1 MHMKDTRSELQQ
13 QARSRRTITKGAVAL
28 AVILVA
34 AILCAFTLT
43 QPGLPTRTFADD
55 GTSTVAANDGT
66 AAQALP
72 SASTV
77 SGTDFLAAL
86 DAYVAT
92 NPAADEGDYV
102 EIDGNTPSFT
112 VDDATTDAFQSF
124 SQLDWLGRCGT
135 AYACLGPETLPT
147 DVRGDISEIHPS
159 GWVQNFYDF
168 IEGESLYNRS
178 HLIAHCLSGQ
188 NANERNLITGTR
200 HLNADAMEPIE
211 AMVLDYIERTSN
223 HVLYRVTPVFE
234 RDELVARGVQ
244 IEALSMEDG
253 GQGVSLNVF
262 LRNIQPGVAIDYA
275 TGDNWADETATNGSW
290 ADGTAAAGSWGAG
303 TGSTAAG
310 GWGTGSTAA
319 GGWGT
324 PTAIAG
330 ASTLSPISIAAASD
344 QAASSSSDTPAT
356 VTYVVNKNTGKFHY
370 PSCSSVSKIKAKN
383 RMDSDQT
390 RDELIAQGYVPC
402 KNCNP

>member
-1 MHMKDTRSELQQ
+1 M
-13 QARSRRTITKGAVAL
+13 AAL
-28 AVILVA
+28 AVILVT
-34 AILCAFTLT
+34 AILFAFTFA

-55 GTSTVAANDGT
+55 GTSAAAT
-66 AAQALP
+66 ASQGASASALP

-77 SGTDFLAAL
+77 SGTDFFTAL
-86 DAYVAT
+86 GAYVAS

-102 EIDGNTPSFT
+102 EIDNNTPSFT

-124 SQLDWLGRCGT
+124 SPLDWLGRCGT

-147 DVRGDISEIHPS
+147 DVRGEISEIHPS

-188 NANERNLITGTR
+188 DANEQNLITGTR
-200 HLNADAMEPIE
+200 HFNADVMEPIE
-211 AMVLDYIERTSN
+211 AMVLDYIERTGN

-234 RDELVARGVQ
+234 GDELVARGVQ

-275 TGDNWADETATNGSW
+275 TGNNWADEAATAGSW
-290 ADGTAAAGSWGAG
+290 SAPASTSSPSTSAAAGAVPLAPIS
-303 TGSTAAG
+303 AAA
-310 GWGTGSTAA
+310 TTSQADD
-319 GGWGT
+319 
-324 PTAIAG
+324 
-330 ASTLSPISIAAASD
+330 ASTG
-344 QAASSSSDTPAT
+344 TPAT

-370 PSCSSVSKIKAKN
+370 PSCSSVPKIKAKN

>member
-1 MHMKDTRSELQQ
+1 MLMKDRTSESHPQAKD
-13 QARSRRTITKGAVAL
+13 ARSIPGGAKA
-28 AVILVA
+28 LVA
-34 AILCAFTLT
+34 ALVAAVLVAFAFAQTYLSA
-43 QPGLPTRTFADD
+43 RIFADD
-55 GTSTVAANDGT
+55 GTSAAATASQGAAANT
-66 AAQALP
+66 LP

-77 SGTDFLAAL
+77 SGTDFLTAL
-86 DAYVAT
+86 DAYVAA
-92 NPAADEGDYV
+92 NPTVDEGDYV

-124 SQLDWLGRCGT
+124 SQLDRLGRCGT

-188 NANERNLITGTR
+188 DANERNLITGTR
-200 HLNADAMEPIE
+200 HFNADVMEPIE
-211 AMVLDYIERTSN
+211 AMVLDYIERTGN

-234 RDELVARGVQ
+234 GDELVARGVQ

-275 TGDNWADETATNGSW
+275 TGNNWADEAATADSW
-290 ADGTAAAGSWGAG
+290 STSAATSNLSASASAGTAPLA
-303 TGSTAAG
+303 
-310 GWGTGSTAA
+310 
-319 GGWGT
+319 
-324 PTAIAG
+324 
-330 ASTLSPISIAAASD
+330 PISAAATTS
-344 QAASSSSDTPAT
+344 QADDTSTDTPAT

-370 PSCSSVSKIKAKN
+370 PSCSSVPKIKAKN

>member
-1 MHMKDTRSELQQ
+1 MHMKDTRGELQQ
-13 QARSRRTITKGAVAL
+13 QARGRRSITKGAVAL
-28 AVILVA
+28 AVILVT
-34 AILCAFTLT
+34 AILFVFTIA

-55 GTSTVAANDGT
+55 GTSTAAANDGT
-66 AAQALP
+66 AAQTLP

-77 SGTDFLAAL
+77 SGTDFLTAL
-86 DAYVAT
+86 DAYVAA
-92 NPAADEGDYV
+92 NPTADEGDYV
-102 EIDGNTPSFT
+102 EIDDNTPSFT

-124 SQLDWLGRCGT
+124 SQLDRLGRCGT

-147 DVRGDISEIHPS
+147 DARGDISEVHPS

-168 IEGESLYNRS
+168 IEDESLYNRS

-200 HLNADAMEPIE
+200 HFNADVMEPIE
-211 AMVLDYIERTSN
+211 AMVLNYIEQTGN

-234 RDELVARGVQ
+234 GDELVARGVQ

-275 TGDNWADETATNGSW
+275 TGNNWADEAATDSGL
-290 ADGTAAAGSWGAG
+290 G
-303 TGSTAAG
+303 TGSTAADSRNASAAAG
-310 GWGTGSTAA
+310 AAATGLSMPTAADAAALPAISTA
-319 GGWGT
+319 
-324 PTAIAG
+324 
-330 ASTLSPISIAAASD
+330 STDD
-344 QAASSSSDTPAT
+344 QSADSQTDTPST

-370 PSCSSVSKIKAKN
+370 PSCSSVPKIKAKN

-402 KNCNP
+402 KDCNP

>member
-13 QARSRRTITKGAVAL
+13 QARGRRSITKGAVAL
-28 AVILVA
+28 AVILAA
-34 AILCAFTLT
+34 AILFAFALA

-55 GTSTVAANDGT
+55 GTSTVAANNGT
-66 AAQALP
+66 VAQALP

-77 SGTDFLAAL
+77 TGTDFLAAL

-102 EIDGNTPSFT
+102 EIDDNTPSFT

-124 SQLDWLGRCGT
+124 SPLDWLGRCGT

-147 DVRGDISEIHPS
+147 DARGDISEIHPS

-168 IEGESLYNRS
+168 IEDESLYNRS

-188 NANERNLITGTR
+188 DANEQNLITGTR
-200 HLNADAMEPIE
+200 HFNADVMEPIE
-211 AMVLDYIERTSN
+211 AMVLDYIERTGN

-234 RDELVARGVQ
+234 GDELVARGVQ

-275 TGDNWADETATNGSW
+275 TGNNWADEAATADSW
-290 ADGTAAAGSWGAG
+290 STSAATSNLSASASAGTAPLA
-303 TGSTAAG
+303 
-310 GWGTGSTAA
+310 
-319 GGWGT
+319 
-324 PTAIAG
+324 
-330 ASTLSPISIAAASD
+330 PISAAATTS
-344 QAASSSSDTPAT
+344 QADDTSTDTPAT

-370 PSCSSVSKIKAKN
+370 PSCSSVPKIKAKN
-383 RMDSDQT
+383 RMDSNQT

>member
-1 MHMKDTRSELQQ
+1 MHMKVTESKSQQ
-13 QARSRRTITKGAVAL
+13 PAMARCSIINGPTAYVVAF
-28 AVILVA
+28 VA
-34 AILCAFTLT
+34 AILFAFALA

-55 GTSTVAANDGT
+55 GTSAAAT
-66 AAQALP
+66 ASQGAAADTLP
-72 SASTV
+72 SASAV
-77 SGTDFLAAL
+77 SGTDFLTAL
-86 DAYVAT
+86 DAYVAS
-92 NPAADEGDYV
+92 NPMADEGDYV
-102 EIDGNTPSFT
+102 EIDGNVPSFT

-188 NANERNLITGTR
+188 DANEQNLITGTR
-200 HLNADAMEPIE
+200 HFNADVMEPIE
-211 AMVLDYIERTSN
+211 AMVLNYIEQTGN

-234 RDELVARGVQ
+234 GDELVARGVQ

-262 LRNIQPGVAIDYA
+262 LRNIQPGVAVDYA
-275 TGDNWADETATNGSW
+275 TGNNWADEAAT
-290 ADGTAAAGSWGAG
+290 AGSW
-303 TGSTAAG
+303 S
-310 GWGTGSTAA
+310 
-319 GGWGT
+319 
-324 PTAIAG
+324 
-330 ASTLSPISIAAASD
+330 AS
-344 QAASSSSDTPAT
+344 AASSSPSASAAAGAAPLAPISTAAATGQADDASTDTPAT

-370 PSCSSVSKIKAKN
+370 PSCSSVPKIKAKN
-383 RMDSDQT
+383 RMDSNQT

>member
-1 MHMKDTRSELQQ
+1 MHMKDTRGELQQ
-13 QARSRRTITKGAVAL
+13 QARGRRSITKGAVAL
-28 AVILVA
+28 AVILVT
-34 AILCAFTLT
+34 AILFVFTIA

-55 GTSTVAANDGT
+55 GTSTAAANDGT
-66 AAQALP
+66 AAQTLP

-77 SGTDFLAAL
+77 SGTDFLTAL
-86 DAYVAT
+86 DAYVAA
-92 NPAADEGDYV
+92 NPTADEGDYV
-102 EIDGNTPSFT
+102 EIDDNTPSFT
-112 VDDATTDAFQSF
+112 VDDATTDAFQSY

-188 NANERNLITGTR
+188 DANERNLITGTR
-200 HLNADAMEPIE
+200 HFNADVMEPIE
-211 AMVLDYIERTSN
+211 AMVLDYIERTGN

-234 RDELVARGVQ
+234 GDELVARGVQ

-275 TGDNWADETATNGSW
+275 TGNNWADEAATADSW
-290 ADGTAAAGSWGAG
+290 STSAATSNLSASASAGTAPLA
-303 TGSTAAG
+303 
-310 GWGTGSTAA
+310 
-319 GGWGT
+319 
-324 PTAIAG
+324 
-330 ASTLSPISIAAASD
+330 PISAAATTS
-344 QAASSSSDTPAT
+344 QADDTSTDTPAT

-370 PSCSSVSKIKAKN
+370 PSCSSVPKIKAKN
-383 RMDSDQT
+383 RMDSNQT

>member
-1 MHMKDTRSELQQ
+1 MHMKDTRSDLQQ
-13 QARSRRTITKGAVAL
+13 QARGRRSITKGAVAL

-55 GTSTVAANDGT
+55 GTSTAAANDGT
-66 AAQALP
+66 AAHALP

-77 SGTDFLAAL
+77 SGTDFLTAL
-86 DAYVAT
+86 DAYVAA
-92 NPAADEGDYV
+92 NPTADEGDYV
-102 EIDGNTPSFT
+102 EIDDNTPSFT
-112 VDDATTDAFQSF
+112 VDDATTDAFQSY

-188 NANERNLITGTR
+188 DANERNLITGTR
-200 HLNADAMEPIE
+200 HFNADVMEPIE
-211 AMVLDYIERTSN
+211 AMVLDYIERTGN

-234 RDELVARGVQ
+234 DDELVARGVQ

-275 TGDNWADETATNGSW
+275 TGNNWADDTATNGSW
-290 ADGTAAAGSWGAG
+290 GAG
-303 TGSTAAG
+303 AGSTAAG
-310 GWGTGSTAA
+310 GWGTGAGTGAA
-319 GGWGT
+319 GGWST
-324 PTAIAG
+324 TTAVVG
-330 ASTLSPISIAAASD
+330 ASTLSPISIATASD
-344 QAASSSSDTPAT
+344 QAASEDSSSDTPAT

-383 RMDSDQT
+383 RMDTDQT

>member
-1 MHMKDTRSELQQ
+1 MHMKDTRGEFQQ
-13 QARSRRTITKGAVAL
+13 QAKGGCSIAKGVAAL
-28 AVILVA
+28 AVILVT
-34 AILCAFTLT
+34 AILFAFTFA

-55 GTSTVAANDGT
+55 GTSAAAT
-66 AAQALP
+66 ASQGASASALP

-77 SGTDFLAAL
+77 SGTDFFTAL
-86 DAYVAT
+86 DAYVAS

-102 EIDGNTPSFT
+102 EIDNNTPSFT

-124 SQLDWLGRCGT
+124 SPLDWLGRCGT

-188 NANERNLITGTR
+188 DANERNLITGTR
-200 HLNADAMEPIE
+200 HFNADVMEPIE
-211 AMVLDYIERTSN
+211 AMVLDYIERTGN

-234 RDELVARGVQ
+234 GDELVARGVQ

-262 LRNIQPGVAIDYA
+262 LRNIQPGVASDYA
-275 TGDNWADETATNGSW
+275 TGNNWADETAT
-290 ADGTAAAGSWGAG
+290 
-303 TGSTAAG
+303 AG
-310 GWGTGSTAA
+310 GWS
-319 GGWGT
+319 
-324 PTAIAG
+324 
-330 ASTLSPISIAAASD
+330 AS
-344 QAASSSSDTPAT
+344 AASSSLSTSATAGAAPLAPISAAATTSQADDASTGTPVT

-370 PSCSSVSKIKAKN
+370 PSCSSVPKIKAKN
-383 RMDSDQT
+383 RMDSNQT
-390 RDELIAQGYVPC
+390 RDELIAQGYIPC

>member
-1 MHMKDTRSELQQ
+1 MKDLRNDSSA
-13 QARSRRTITKGAVAL
+13 QARRARSTTGGLAAL
-28 AVILVA
+28 AAALVA
-34 AILCAFTLT
+34 IVFAVFSIA
-43 QPGLPTRTFADD
+43 QPGMPTGECT
-55 GTSTVAANDGT
+55 GTTASANDGT
-66 AAQALP
+66 AAQTLP

-86 DAYVAT
+86 DGYVAA
-92 NPAADEGDYV
+92 NPMADEGDYV
-102 EIDGNTPSFT
+102 EIDGNIPSFT

-124 SQLDWLGRCGT
+124 SPLDWLGRCGT

-147 DVRGDISEIHPS
+147 DVRGEISEIHPS

-188 NANERNLITGTR
+188 DANEQNLITGTR
-200 HLNADAMEPIE
+200 HFNADVMEPIE
-211 AMVLDYIERTSN
+211 AMVLDYIERTGN

-234 RDELVARGVQ
+234 GDELVARGVQ
-244 IEALSMEDG
+244 MEALSMEDG

-262 LRNIQPGVAIDYA
+262 LRNIQPGAAIDYA
-275 TGDNWADETATNGSW
+275 TGNNWADEAAT
-290 ADGTAAAGSWGAG
+290 AGSWSAPA
-303 TGSTAAG
+303 STSSP
-310 GWGTGSTAA
+310 STSA
-319 GGWGT
+319 T
-324 PTAIAG
+324 AG
-330 ASTLSPISIAAASD
+330 AAPLAPISAAATTS
-344 QAASSSSDTPAT
+344 QADDASTGTPAT

-370 PSCSSVSKIKAKN
+370 PSCSSVPKIKAKN

>member
-1 MHMKDTRSELQQ
+1 MHMKVAENESQQSARGSRS
-13 QARSRRTITKGAVAL
+13 IMKGMIAL
-28 AVILVA
+28 AVILVVA
-34 AILCAFTLT
+34 VLFTFTLT
-43 QPGLPTRTFADD
+43 QPGLSTRIFADD
-55 GTSTVAANDGT
+55 ETSAATT
-66 AAQALP
+66 ASQGADAGALP

-77 SGTDFLAAL
+77 SGTDFLVAL

-92 NPAADEGDYV
+92 NPTADEGDYV
-102 EIDGNTPSFT
+102 EIDNNTPSFT
-112 VDDATTDAFQSF
+112 ADDATTEAFQSF
-124 SQLDWLGRCGT
+124 SQLDRLGRCGT

-147 DVRGDISEIHPS
+147 DVRGDISEVHPS

-200 HLNADAMEPIE
+200 HFNADVMEPIE
-211 AMVLDYIERTSN
+211 AMVLNYIEQTGN

-234 RDELVARGVQ
+234 GDELVARGVQ

-262 LRNIQPGVAIDYA
+262 LRNIQPGVDIDYA
-275 TGDNWADETATNGSW
+275 TGDNWANEAATDSGL
-290 ADGTAAAGSWGAG
+290 G

-310 GWGTGSTAA
+310 AAATGLSMPTAADVTALPAISTA
-319 GGWGT
+319 
-324 PTAIAG
+324 
-330 ASTLSPISIAAASD
+330 STDD
-344 QAASSSSDTPAT
+344 QSADSQTDTPST
-356 VTYVVNKNTGKFHY
+356 VTYVVNKKAGKFHY
-370 PSCSSVSKIKAKN
+370 PSCSSVPKIKAKN

-402 KNCNP
+402 KDCNP

>member
-1 MHMKDTRSELQQ
+1 
-13 QARSRRTITKGAVAL
+13 
-28 AVILVA
+28 LVA
-34 AILCAFTLT
+34 AILFTFAFAQSSLSAKA
-43 QPGLPTRTFADD
+43 FADD
-55 GTSTVAANDGT
+55 GTAVAATSVSEKTT
-66 AAQALP
+66 APTPP

-77 SGTDFLAAL
+77 SGTDFLVAL
-86 DAYVAT
+86 DAYVTA
-92 NPAADEGDYV
+92 NPTADEGDYV
-102 EIDGNTPSFT
+102 EIDDNTPSFT

-124 SQLDWLGRCGT
+124 SQLDKLGRCGT

-188 NANERNLITGTR
+188 DANEQNLITGTR
-200 HLNADAMEPIE
+200 HFNADVMEPIE
-211 AMVLDYIERTSN
+211 AMVLDYIEQTGN

-234 RDELVARGVQ
+234 GDELVARGVQ

-275 TGDNWADETATNGSW
+275 TGNNWADEAT
-290 ADGTAAAGSWGAG
+290 TAGSWSTSAA
-303 TGSTAAG
+303 TSSPSTSASADAAALAPISTATTTSQA
-310 GWGTGSTAA
+310 TD
-319 GGWGT
+319 
-324 PTAIAG
+324 
-330 ASTLSPISIAAASD
+330 AST
-344 QAASSSSDTPAT
+344 DTPAT

-370 PSCSSVSKIKAKN
+370 PSCSSVPKIKAKN
-383 RMDSDQT
+383 RMDSNQT

>member
-1 MHMKDTRSELQQ
+1 MRIEDSENESYMQAEDTHS
-13 QARSRRTITKGAVAL
+13 ITHGLATLAFAL
-28 AVILVA
+28 AA
-34 AILCAFTLT
+34 AILLT
-43 QPGLPTRTFADD
+43 FALAQPGLPARAFAD
-55 GTSTVAANDGT
+55 VET
-66 AAQALP
+66 AATAATTGEGAAAETLP

-77 SGTDFLAAL
+77 TGEDFLAAL
-86 DAYVAT
+86 DAYVAA
-92 NPAADEGDYV
+92 NPATDAGDYV
-102 EIDGNTPSFT
+102 EIDNNTPSFT
-112 VDDATTDAFQSF
+112 AEDATTDAFQSF
-124 SQLDWLGRCGT
+124 SPLDWLGRCGT

-200 HLNADAMEPIE
+200 HFNADVMEPIE
-211 AMVLDYIERTSN
+211 AMVLDYIEQTGN

-234 RDELVARGVQ
+234 GDELVARGVQ

-262 LRNIQPGVAIDYA
+262 LRNIQPGAAIDYA
-275 TGDNWADETATNGSW
+275 TGDNWSDETATDGSQ
-290 ADGTAAAGSWGAG
+290 DTDAG
-303 TGSTAAG
+303 TGMAG
-310 GWGTGSTAA
+310 NWGTTTAVV
-319 GGWGT
+319 
-324 PTAIAG
+324 G

-344 QAASSSSDTPAT
+344 QAASEDSSSDTPAT

>member
-13 QARSRRTITKGAVAL
+13 QARGRRSITNRVVAL
-28 AVILVA
+28 AVILAA
-34 AILCAFTLT
+34 AILFAFALA

-55 GTSTVAANDGT
+55 GTSTVAANNGT
-66 AAQALP
+66 VAQALP

-86 DAYVAT
+86 DAYVAASPT
-92 NPAADEGDYV
+92 ADEGDYV
-102 EIDGNTPSFT
+102 EIDNNTPSFT

-124 SQLDWLGRCGT
+124 SPLDWLGRCGT

-147 DVRGDISEIHPS
+147 DMRGDISEIYPS

-188 NANERNLITGTR
+188 DANEQNLITGTR
-200 HLNADAMEPIE
+200 HFNADVMEPIE
-211 AMVLDYIERTSN
+211 AMVLDYIERTGN

-234 RDELVARGVQ
+234 GDELVARGVQ

-275 TGDNWADETATNGSW
+275 TGNNWADEAAT
-290 ADGTAAAGSWGAG
+290 DGGLG
-303 TGSTAAG
+303 TGSTTAG
-310 GWGTGSTAA
+310 GWSASAAVGAAATGLNMPPAADAAAFPAISTA
-319 GGWGT
+319 
-324 PTAIAG
+324 
-330 ASTLSPISIAAASD
+330 STDD
-344 QAASSSSDTPAT
+344 QAADSQTGTPST

-370 PSCSSVSKIKAKN
+370 PSCSSVPKIKAKN
-383 RMDSDQT
+383 RMDSNQT

>member
-1 MHMKDTRSELQQ
+1 MHMTVTESESQQ
-13 QARSRRTITKGAVAL
+13 SERGSRPITNGAIAL
-28 AVILVA
+28 AIILVA
-34 AILCAFTLT
+34 AILVTFAFAQSSLSAKA
-43 QPGLPTRTFADD
+43 FADD
-55 GTSTVAANDGT
+55 GNAT
-66 AAQALP
+66 AAFANKGAAADTLP

-77 SGTDFLAAL
+77 SGTDFLTAL
-86 DAYVAT
+86 DAYVAA
-92 NPAADEGDYV
+92 NPTADGGDYV
-102 EIDGNTPSFT
+102 EIDDNTPSFT

-124 SQLDWLGRCGT
+124 SQLDRLGRCGT

-147 DVRGDISEIHPS
+147 DVRGDISEMHPS

-188 NANERNLITGTR
+188 DANEQNLITGTR
-200 HLNADAMEPIE
+200 HFNADVMEPIE
-211 AMVLDYIERTSN
+211 AMVLDYIERTGN

-234 RDELVARGVQ
+234 GDELVARGVQ

-275 TGDNWADETATNGSW
+275 TGNNWADEAAT
-290 ADGTAAAGSWGAG
+290 
-303 TGSTAAG
+303 AG
-310 GWGTGSTAA
+310 GWGTSATASGWNTGSAAAGST
-319 GGWGT
+319 
-324 PTAIAG
+324 
-330 ASTLSPISIAAASD
+330 STLAPISAAAASD
-344 QAASSSSDTPAT
+344 QATGAAADTPAT

-370 PSCSSVSKIKAKN
+370 PNCSSVPKIKAKN
-383 RMDSDQT
+383 RMDSNQT
-390 RDELIAQGYVPC
+390 RDELIAQGYAPC

>member
-1 MHMKDTRSELQQ
+1 MLMKDRTSELHPQAKD
-13 QARSRRTITKGAVAL
+13 ARSIPGGAKA
-28 AVILVA
+28 LVA
-34 AILCAFTLT
+34 ALVAAVLVEFAFAQTDLSA
-43 QPGLPTRTFADD
+43 RIFADD
-55 GTSTVAANDGT
+55 GTSAAAT
-66 AAQALP
+66 ASQGAGADTLP

-86 DAYVAT
+86 DAYVAA
-92 NPAADEGDYV
+92 NPTVDEGDYV
-102 EIDGNTPSFT
+102 EIDNNTPSFT

-124 SQLDWLGRCGT
+124 SQLDRLGRCGT

-147 DVRGDISEIHPS
+147 DARGDISEIHPS

-188 NANERNLITGTR
+188 DANERNLITGTR
-200 HLNADAMEPIE
+200 HFNADVMEPIE
-211 AMVLDYIERTSN
+211 AMVLDYIERTGN

-234 RDELVARGVQ
+234 GDELVARGVQ

-290 ADGTAAAGSWGAG
+290 GTD

-310 GWGTGSTAA
+310 SQGTGAVA
-319 GGWGT
+319 KGGWGT
-324 PTAIAG
+324 TTAIAG

-344 QAASSSSDTPAT
+344 QTATSSSDTPAT

>member
-13 QARSRRTITKGAVAL
+13 QARGRRSITKGAVAL
-28 AVILVA
+28 AVILAA
-34 AILCAFTLT
+34 AILFAFALA

-55 GTSTVAANDGT
+55 GTSTVAANNGT
-66 AAQALP
+66 VAQALP

-77 SGTDFLAAL
+77 SGTDFLTAL
-86 DAYVAT
+86 DAYVAS

-188 NANERNLITGTR
+188 DANEQNLITGTR
-200 HLNADAMEPIE
+200 HFNADVMEPIE
-211 AMVLDYIERTSN
+211 AMVLDYIERTGN

-234 RDELVARGVQ
+234 GDEPVARGVQ

-275 TGDNWADETATNGSW
+275 TGNNWADEAATADSW
-290 ADGTAAAGSWGAG
+290 STSAATSNLSASASAGTAPLA
-303 TGSTAAG
+303 
-310 GWGTGSTAA
+310 
-319 GGWGT
+319 
-324 PTAIAG
+324 
-330 ASTLSPISIAAASD
+330 PISAAATTS
-344 QAASSSSDTPAT
+344 QADDTSTDTPAT

-370 PSCSSVSKIKAKN
+370 PSCSSVPKIKAKN
-383 RMDSDQT
+383 RMDSNQT

>member
-1 MHMKDTRSELQQ
+1 MHMKDTRSDLQQ
-13 QARSRRTITKGAVAL
+13 QARGRRSITKGAVAL

-55 GTSTVAANDGT
+55 GTSTAAANDGT
-66 AAQALP
+66 AAHALP

-77 SGTDFLAAL
+77 SGTDFLTAL
-86 DAYVAT
+86 DAYVAA
-92 NPAADEGDYV
+92 NPTADEGDYV
-102 EIDGNTPSFT
+102 EIDDNTPSFT
-112 VDDATTDAFQSF
+112 VDDATTDAFQSY

-188 NANERNLITGTR
+188 DANERNLITGTR
-200 HLNADAMEPIE
+200 HFNADVMEPIE
-211 AMVLDYIERTSN
+211 AMVLDYIERTGN

-234 RDELVARGVQ
+234 DDELVARGVQ

-275 TGDNWADETATNGSW
+275 TGNNWADEAATADSW
-290 ADGTAAAGSWGAG
+290 STSAATSNLSASASAGTAPLA
-303 TGSTAAG
+303 
-310 GWGTGSTAA
+310 
-319 GGWGT
+319 
-324 PTAIAG
+324 
-330 ASTLSPISIAAASD
+330 PISAAATTS
-344 QAASSSSDTPAT
+344 QADDTSTDTPAT

-370 PSCSSVSKIKAKN
+370 PSCSSVPKIKAKN
-383 RMDSDQT
+383 RMDSNQT

>member
-1 MHMKDTRSELQQ
+1 MHMTVTESESQQ
-13 QARSRRTITKGAVAL
+13 SERGSRPITNGAIAL
-28 AVILVA
+28 AIILVA
-34 AILCAFTLT
+34 AILFTFAFA
-43 QPGLPTRTFADD
+43 QPSLSAKAFADD
-55 GTSTVAANDGT
+55 GNAA
-66 AAQALP
+66 AAFATKGAAADTLP

-77 SGTDFLAAL
+77 SGTDFLTAL
-86 DAYVAT
+86 DAYVAS
-92 NPAADEGDYV
+92 NPAADEGDYI
-102 EIDGNTPSFT
+102 EIDNNTPSFT
-112 VDDATTDAFQSF
+112 ADDATTDAFQSF

-147 DVRGDISEIHPS
+147 EVRGDISEIHPS

-188 NANERNLITGTR
+188 DANEQNLITGTR
-200 HLNADAMEPIE
+200 HFNADVMEPIE
-211 AMVLDYIERTSN
+211 AMVLNYIEQTGN

-234 RDELVARGVQ
+234 GDELVARGVQ

-275 TGDNWADETATNGSW
+275 TGNNWADETATADSW
-290 ADGTAAAGSWGAG
+290 SASAATSSPSTSASAGV
-303 TGSTAAG
+303 
-310 GWGTGSTAA
+310 
-319 GGWGT
+319 T
-324 PTAIAG
+324 PLA
-330 ASTLSPISIAAASD
+330 PISEAAASE
-344 QAASSSSDTPAT
+344 QATSAADDTPAT

-370 PSCSSVSKIKAKN
+370 PSCSSVPKIKAKN
-383 RMDSDQT
+383 RMDSNQT

>member
-1 MHMKDTRSELQQ
+1 MHMTVTESKSQQSE
-13 QARSRRTITKGAVAL
+13 RGSRPITNGAIVL
-28 AVILVA
+28 AIILVA
-34 AILCAFTLT
+34 AILVTFAFA
-43 QPGLPTRTFADD
+43 QPSLSAKTFADD
-55 GTSTVAANDGT
+55 GTSAAAANDGT
-66 AAQALP
+66 AAQTLP

-86 DAYVAT
+86 DGYVAA
-92 NPAADEGDYV
+92 NPMADEGDYV
-102 EIDGNTPSFT
+102 EIDGNVPSFT

-124 SQLDWLGRCGT
+124 SPLDWLGRCGT

-147 DVRGDISEIHPS
+147 DARGDISEIHPS

-188 NANERNLITGTR
+188 DANEQNLITGTR
-200 HLNADAMEPIE
+200 HFNADVMEPIE
-211 AMVLDYIERTSN
+211 AMVLDYIERTGN

-234 RDELVARGVQ
+234 GDELVARGVQ

-275 TGDNWADETATNGSW
+275 TGNNWADEAATAGNWS
-290 ADGTAAAGSWGAG
+290 A
-303 TGSTAAG
+303 
-310 GWGTGSTAA
+310 
-319 GGWGT
+319 
-324 PTAIAG
+324 P
-330 ASTLSPISIAAASD
+330 AAASSPSTSASTGTAPLAPISAAATTS
-344 QAASSSSDTPAT
+344 QADDASTDTPAT

-370 PSCSSVSKIKAKN
+370 PSCSSVPKIKAKN
-383 RMDSDQT
+383 RMDSNQT

>member
-1 MHMKDTRSELQQ
+1 MKDLQNNSSA
-13 QARSRRTITKGAVAL
+13 QATHAHSTASGLAAL
-28 AVILVA
+28 AAALVA
-34 AILCAFTLT
+34 IVLAVFAVS
-43 QPGLPTRTFADD
+43 QPGVPTRACAD
-55 GTSTVAANDGT
+55 TTASVSEAAT
-66 AAQALP
+66 AQALP

-86 DAYVAT
+86 DAYVAA
-92 NPAADEGDYV
+92 NPATDSGDYV
-102 EIDGNTPSFT
+102 EIDNNTPSFT
-112 VDDATTDAFQSF
+112 TDDATTEAFQSF
-124 SQLDWLGRCGT
+124 SQLDRLGRCGT

-147 DVRGDISEIHPS
+147 DARGDISEVHPS

-168 IEGESLYNRS
+168 IEDESLYNRS

-200 HLNADAMEPIE
+200 HFNADVMEPIE
-211 AMVLDYIERTSN
+211 AMVLGYIEQTGN

-234 RDELVARGVQ
+234 GDDLVARGVQ

-275 TGDNWADETATNGSW
+275 TGDNWADGTATTDSW
-290 ADGTAAAGSWGAG
+290 NASTTAVGWS
-303 TGSTAAG
+303 TGSAPAG
-310 GWGTGSTAA
+310 G
-319 GGWGT
+319 
-324 PTAIAG
+324 
-330 ASTLSPISIAAASD
+330 ASLAPISAAVASD
-344 QAASSSSDTPAT
+344 EGADNAAETPAT

-370 PSCSSVSKIKAKN
+370 PSCSSVPKIKAKN

>member
-13 QARSRRTITKGAVAL
+13 QARGRRSITKGVVTL

-34 AILCAFTLT
+34 AILCAFALA

-55 GTSTVAANDGT
+55 GTSIAAANDGT

-77 SGTDFLAAL
+77 SSTDFLAAL
-86 DAYVAT
+86 DAYVAA
-92 NPAADEGDYV
+92 NPTVDEGDYV

-124 SQLDWLGRCGT
+124 SQLDRLGRCGT

-188 NANERNLITGTR
+188 DANERNLITGTR
-200 HLNADAMEPIE
+200 HFNADVMEPIE
-211 AMVLDYIERTSN
+211 SMVLDYIERTGN

-234 RDELVARGVQ
+234 GDELVARGVQ

-275 TGDNWADETATNGSW
+275 TGNNWADEAATADSW
-290 ADGTAAAGSWGAG
+290 SISAATSSLSASASAGTAPLAPISAAA
-303 TGSTAAG
+303 TTNQADD
-310 GWGTGSTAA
+310 
-319 GGWGT
+319 
-324 PTAIAG
+324 
-330 ASTLSPISIAAASD
+330 AST
-344 QAASSSSDTPAT
+344 DTPAT

-370 PSCSSVSKIKAKN
+370 PSCSSVPKIKAKN
-383 RMDSDQT
+383 RMDSNQT

>member
-1 MHMKDTRSELQQ
+1 MHMKVTESESQQ
-13 QARSRRTITKGAVAL
+13 QARGRRSITNGMMAL
-28 AVILVA
+28 AVILVT
-34 AILCAFTLT
+34 AILFVFTIA

-55 GTSTVAANDGT
+55 GTSTAAANDGT
-66 AAQALP
+66 AAQTLP

-86 DAYVAT
+86 DAYVVT
-92 NPAADEGDYV
+92 NPAANEGDYV
-102 EIDGNTPSFT
+102 EIDDNTPSFT

-124 SQLDWLGRCGT
+124 SPLDWLGRCGT

-147 DVRGDISEIHPS
+147 DVRGDISEIRPS

-188 NANERNLITGTR
+188 DANEQNLITGTR
-200 HLNADAMEPIE
+200 HFNADVMEPIE
-211 AMVLDYIERTSN
+211 AMVLDYIERTGN

-234 RDELVARGVQ
+234 GDELVARGVQ

-253 GQGVSLNVF
+253 GQSVSLNVF

-275 TGDNWADETATNGSW
+275 TGNNWEDEAATADSWSTSAATSSLSASAAVGAAATGLNMP
-290 ADGTAAAGSWGAG
+290 TAADAAALPAI
-303 TGSTAAG
+303 STA
-310 GWGTGSTAA
+310 STD
-319 GGWGT
+319 
-324 PTAIAG
+324 
-330 ASTLSPISIAAASD
+330 D
-344 QAASSSSDTPAT
+344 QAADSQTGTPST

-370 PSCSSVSKIKAKN
+370 PSCSSVPKIKAKN
-383 RMDSDQT
+383 RMDSNQT

>member
-1 MHMKDTRSELQQ
+1 MKDLQNNSSA
-13 QARSRRTITKGAVAL
+13 QATHAHSTASGLAAL
-28 AVILVA
+28 AAALVA
-34 AILCAFTLT
+34 IVLAVFAVS
-43 QPGLPTRTFADD
+43 QPGVPTRACAD
-55 GTSTVAANDGT
+55 TTASVSEAAT
-66 AAQALP
+66 AQALP

-86 DAYVAT
+86 DAYVAA
-92 NPAADEGDYV
+92 NPATDSGDYV
-102 EIDGNTPSFT
+102 EIDNNTPSFT
-112 VDDATTDAFQSF
+112 ADDATTEAFQSF
-124 SQLDWLGRCGT
+124 SQLDRLGRCGT

-147 DVRGDISEIHPS
+147 DARGDISEVHPS

-168 IEGESLYNRS
+168 IEDESLYNRS

-188 NANERNLITGTR
+188 DANEKNLITGTR
-200 HLNADAMEPIE
+200 HFNADVMEPVE
-211 AMVLDYIERTSN
+211 AMVLNYIEQTGN

-234 RDELVARGVQ
+234 GDELVARGVQ

-275 TGDNWADETATNGSW
+275 TGDNWAD
-290 ADGTAAAGSWGAG
+290 GTAAQGSS
-303 TGSTAAG
+303 STPA
-310 GWGTGSTAA
+310 
-319 GGWGT
+319 
-324 PTAIAG
+324 P
-330 ASTLSPISIAAASD
+330 ASVATLAPIYATVASD
-344 QAASSSSDTPAT
+344 EGTDNAAETPAT

-370 PSCSSVSKIKAKN
+370 PSCSSVPKIKAKN

-390 RDELIAQGYVPC
+390 RDELIAQGYLPC

>member
-1 MHMKDTRSELQQ
+1 MRIEDSKNESYMQTKDAHSIRHGLATF
-13 QARSRRTITKGAVAL
+13 AFAL
-28 AVILVA
+28 AA
-34 AILCAFTLT
+34 AILLT
-43 QPGLPTRTFADD
+43 FALAQPGLSARAFADD
-55 GTSTVAANDGT
+55 ET
-66 AAQALP
+66 AATTATANEGAAAEALP
-72 SASTV
+72 SASTL
-77 SGTDFLAAL
+77 SGADFLAAL
-86 DAYVAT
+86 DAYVAA
-92 NPAADEGDYV
+92 NPATDAGDYV

-112 VDDATTDAFQSF
+112 AEDATTETFQSF

-147 DVRGDISEIHPS
+147 DARGDISEVHPS

-168 IEGESLYNRS
+168 IDGESLYNRS

-200 HLNADAMEPIE
+200 HFNADVMEPIE
-211 AMVLDYIERTSN
+211 AMVFDYIERTGN

-234 RDELVARGVQ
+234 GDELVARGVQ

-275 TGDNWADETATNGSW
+275 TGDNWADETATTDSW
-290 ADGTAAAGSWGAG
+290 NASTTAVGWS
-303 TGSTAAG
+303 TGSAPAG
-310 GWGTGSTAA
+310 G
-319 GGWGT
+319 
-324 PTAIAG
+324 
-330 ASTLSPISIAAASD
+330 ASLAPISAAVASD
-344 QAASSSSDTPAT
+344 EGADNAAETPST

-370 PSCSSVSKIKAKN
+370 PSCSSVPKIKAKN
-383 RMDSDQT
+383 RMDSNQT

>member
-1 MHMKDTRSELQQ
+1 MKDLQNNSSA
-13 QARSRRTITKGAVAL
+13 QATHAHSTASGLAAL
-28 AVILVA
+28 AAALVA
-34 AILCAFTLT
+34 IVLAVFAVS
-43 QPGLPTRTFADD
+43 QPGVPTRACAD
-55 GTSTVAANDGT
+55 TTASVSEAAT
-66 AAQALP
+66 AQALP

-86 DAYVAT
+86 DAYVAA
-92 NPAADEGDYV
+92 NPATDSGDYV
-102 EIDGNTPSFT
+102 EIDNNTPSFT
-112 VDDATTDAFQSF
+112 TDDATTEAFQSF
-124 SQLDWLGRCGT
+124 SQLDRLGRCGT

-147 DVRGDISEIHPS
+147 DARGDISEVHPS

-168 IEGESLYNRS
+168 IEDESLYNRS

-200 HLNADAMEPIE
+200 HFNADVMEPIE
-211 AMVLDYIERTSN
+211 AMVLGYIEQTGN

-234 RDELVARGVQ
+234 GDDLVARGVQ

-275 TGDNWADETATNGSW
+275 TGDNWADGTATTDSW
-290 ADGTAAAGSWGAG
+290 NASTTAVGWS
-303 TGSTAAG
+303 TGSAPAG
-310 GWGTGSTAA
+310 G
-319 GGWGT
+319 
-324 PTAIAG
+324 
-330 ASTLSPISIAAASD
+330 ASLAPISAAVASD
-344 QAASSSSDTPAT
+344 EGADNAAETPAT

-370 PSCSSVSKIKAKN
+370 PSCSSVPKIKAKN

-390 RDELIAQGYVPC
+390 RDELIAQGYMPC

>member
-1 MHMKDTRSELQQ
+1 MKGM
-13 QARSRRTITKGAVAL
+13 IAL
-28 AVILVA
+28 AVILVVA
-34 AILCAFTLT
+34 VLFAFTLT
-43 QPGLPTRTFADD
+43 QPGLSTRIFADD
-55 GTSTVAANDGT
+55 ETSAATT
-66 AAQALP
+66 ASQGADAGALP

-77 SGTDFLAAL
+77 SGTDFLVAL

-92 NPAADEGDYV
+92 NPTADEGDYA
-102 EIDGNTPSFT
+102 EINDNTPSFT
-112 VDDATTDAFQSF
+112 ADDATTEAFQSF
-124 SQLDWLGRCGT
+124 SRLDRLGRCGT

-147 DVRGDISEIHPS
+147 DARSDISEVHPS
-159 GWVQNFYDF
+159 GWVQHFYDF

-188 NANERNLITGTR
+188 NANEKNLITGTR
-200 HLNADAMEPIE
+200 HFNADVMEPIE
-211 AMVLDYIERTSN
+211 AMVLNYIEQTGN
-223 HVLYRVTPVFE
+223 HVLYRVTPVFKG
-234 RDELVARGVQ
+234 DELVARGVQ

-275 TGDNWADETATNGSW
+275 TGDNWADEAATTGSRN
-290 ADGTAAAGSWGAG
+290 S
-303 TGSTAAG
+303 STAAV
-310 GWGTGSTAA
+310 GWSTES
-319 GGWGT
+319 T
-324 PTAIAG
+324 PAG
-330 ASTLSPISIAAASD
+330 AAPLAPISAAVASD
-344 QAASSSSDTPAT
+344 EDADNAADTPST

-370 PSCSSVSKIKAKN
+370 PSCSSVPKIKAKN

>member
-1 MHMKDTRSELQQ
+1 MHMKVTESESQQSTRGS
-13 QARSRRTITKGAVAL
+13 RSIINGPAAFAATF
-28 AVILVA
+28 VA
-34 AILCAFTLT
+34 AILLAFALA
-43 QPGLPTRTFADD
+43 QPSLPARAFADD
-55 GTSTVAANDGT
+55 EATAATTGEEVAAGT
-66 AAQALP
+66 LP

-86 DAYVAT
+86 DAYVAA
-92 NPAADEGDYV
+92 NPATDAGDYV

-112 VDDATTDAFQSF
+112 AEDATTDAFQSF

-188 NANERNLITGTR
+188 DANERNLITGTR
-200 HLNADAMEPIE
+200 HFNADVMEPIE
-211 AMVLDYIERTSN
+211 AMVLDYIEQTGN

-234 RDELVARGVQ
+234 GDELVARGVQ

-275 TGDNWADETATNGSW
+275 TGDNWADETTTDSGP
-290 ADGTAAAGSWGAG
+290 DTGAG
-303 TGSTAAG
+303 TGAAG
-310 GWGTGSTAA
+310 GWST
-319 GGWGT
+319 T
-324 PTAIAG
+324 TAIAG

-344 QAASSSSDTPAT
+344 QAASEDSSNDTPAT
-356 VTYVVNKNTGKFHY
+356 ATYVVNKNTGKFHY